1 MKQSPY
7 PIDLSVMQTALKDH
21 RQSIGKETERHH
33 YANEVGLINFAI
45 TGDCKGCIRELNVSR
60 KLLKVIERVVC
71 ENIKLIKLHVT
82 YEDRKKNC
90 RNLFLQIT
98 PTTDKN

>member
-1 MKQSPY
+1 MKQTPY
-7 PIDLSVMQTALKDH
+7 TIDLSVMQTALKDH

-45 TGDCKGCIRELNVSR
+45 TGNRKGCIRELNSSHQ
-60 KLLKVIERVVC
+60 LLKTIRRVVC

-82 YEDRKKNC
+82 YEDRKQSC
-90 RNLFLQIT
+90 RNLFLQST
-98 PTTDKN
+98 PITDKN